1 MDMERG
7 SRKNGAIPIRSR
19 SLEPRRSPAM
29 SSLEATFALQIKSM
43 NLPEPVREFKFHPSR
58 KWKFDFAWTD
68 INLAVEIEGGVWSG
82 GRHSTGVGFT
92 LDCEK
97 YAEALCLGWRV
108 LRVTGGQ
115 VKSMQA
121 LMWTKRLINDLR
133 KQEA

>member
-1 MDMERG
+1 
-7 SRKNGAIPIRSR
+7 
-19 SLEPRRSPAM
+19 M